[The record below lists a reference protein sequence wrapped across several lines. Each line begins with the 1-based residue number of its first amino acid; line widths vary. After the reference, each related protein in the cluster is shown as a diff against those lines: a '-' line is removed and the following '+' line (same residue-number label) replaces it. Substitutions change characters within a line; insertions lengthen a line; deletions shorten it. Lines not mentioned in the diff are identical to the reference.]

1 MNELIFLLI
10 IIILIFISMPFIYIY
25 NLTEERLETII
36 NKVEPLNQYM
46 KLKIEVFLGNISSL
60 EDTELAMN
68 ISTLDDEDYY
78 KVYSILTKAIKLAK
92 KDKNELLYYQLI
104 SYFIINYSLKVFNL
118 GTTLQKLKL
127 VNYIVTL
134 KKHKYIK

>member
-127 VNYIVTL
+127 ANYILVL
-134 KKHKYIK
+134 KKNKYIK

>member
-104 SYFIINYSLKVFNL
+104 SYFVINYSLKVFNL
-118 GTTLQKLKL
+118 GTVLQKLKL

>member
-1 MNELIFLLI
+1 M
-10 IIILIFISMPFIYIY
+10 IFISMPFIYIY

-118 GTTLQKLKL
+118 GTLIQKLKI
-127 VNYIVTL
+127 VNYIVIL
-134 KKHKYIK
+134 KKNKYIK

>member
-1 MNELIFLLI
+1 
-10 IIILIFISMPFIYIY
+10 MPFIYIY

-60 EDTELAMN
+60 EESDLAMN

-78 KVYSILTKAIKLAK
+78 KVYSLLTKAIKLAK
-92 KDKNELLYYQLI
+92 KDKNELLHFQLI
-104 SYFIINYSLKVFNL
+104 SYFIINYSLKVLTL

-127 VNYIVTL
+127 ANYILVL
-134 KKHKYIK
+134 KKNKYIK

>member
-1 MNELIFLLI
+1 
-10 IIILIFISMPFIYIY
+10 
-25 NLTEERLETII
+25 
-36 NKVEPLNQYM
+36 M

-92 KDKNELLYYQLI
+92 KDKNELLYFQLI
-104 SYFIINYSLKVFNL
+104 SYFIINYSLKVFNI

>member
-1 MNELIFLLI
+1 
-10 IIILIFISMPFIYIY
+10 MPFIYIY

-104 SYFIINYSLKVFNL
+104 SYFVINYSLKVFNL
-118 GTTLQKLKL
+118 GTVLQKLKL

>member
-68 ISTLDDEDYY
+68 ISTLDDKDYY

-127 VNYIVTL
+127 TNYIVTL

>member
-118 GTTLQKLKL
+118 GTLIQKLKI
-127 VNYIVTL
+127 VNYIVIL
-134 KKHKYIK
+134 KKNKYIK

>member
-92 KDKNELLYYQLI
+92 KDKNELLYFQLI
-104 SYFIINYSLKVFNL
+104 SYFIINYSLKVFNI

>member
-1 MNELIFLLI
+1 MNELIYLLI

-68 ISTLDDEDYY
+68 ISTLDDKDYY

-127 VNYIVTL
+127 TNYIVTL

>member
-104 SYFIINYSLKVFNL
+104 SYFVINYSLKVFNL
-118 GTTLQKLKL
+118 GTTLQKLKM
-127 VNYIVTL
+127 VNYIVIL
-134 KKHKYIK
+134 KKNKYIK

>member
-46 KLKIEVFLGNISSL
+46 KLKIEEELSNNGISKYKFKKNYN
-60 EDTELAMN
+60 EALA
-68 ISTLDDEDYY
+68 SF
-78 KVYSILTKAIKLAK
+78 ILAINSFAVSVILA
-92 KDKNELLYYQLI
+92 
-104 SYFIINYSLKVFNL
+104 
-118 GTTLQKLKL
+118 
-127 VNYIVTL
+127 
-134 KKHKYIK
+134 

>member
-78 KVYSILTKAIKLAK
+78 KVYSVLSKAIKLAK

-118 GTTLQKLKL
+118 GTLLQKLKL
-127 VNYIVTL
+127 VNYIVIL
-134 KKHKYIK
+134 KKNKYIK

>member
-104 SYFIINYSLKVFNL
+104 SYFIINFSLKVFNL

>member
-10 IIILIFISMPFIYIY
+10 IIILIFISMPFNIY

-104 SYFIINYSLKVFNL
+104 SYFIINFSLKVFNL

>member
-68 ISTLDDEDYY
+68 ISTIDDEDYY

-127 VNYIVTL
+127 ASYILVL
-134 KKHKYIK
+134 KKNKYIK

>member
-104 SYFIINYSLKVFNL
+104 SYFIINYSLKVFTL
-118 GTTLQKLKL
+118 GTLLQKLKL
-127 VNYIVTL
+127 VNYIVIL
-134 KKHKYIK
+134 KKNKYIK

>member
-10 IIILIFISMPFIYIY
+10 IIILIFISMPFIYMY

-118 GTTLQKLKL
+118 GTLLQKLKL
-127 VNYIVTL
+127 VNYIVIL
-134 KKHKYIK
+134 KKNKYIK

>member
-118 GTTLQKLKL
+118 GTLLQKLKL
-127 VNYIVTL
+127 VNYIVIL
-134 KKHKYIK
+134 KKNKYIK

>member
-10 IIILIFISMPFIYIY
+10 IIILIFISMPFNIY

-68 ISTLDDEDYY
+68 ISTLDDEEYY

-104 SYFIINYSLKVFNL
+104 SYFIINFSLKVFNL

>member
-104 SYFIINYSLKVFNL
+104 SYFTINYSLKVFNL
-118 GTTLQKLKL
+118 GTLLQKLKL